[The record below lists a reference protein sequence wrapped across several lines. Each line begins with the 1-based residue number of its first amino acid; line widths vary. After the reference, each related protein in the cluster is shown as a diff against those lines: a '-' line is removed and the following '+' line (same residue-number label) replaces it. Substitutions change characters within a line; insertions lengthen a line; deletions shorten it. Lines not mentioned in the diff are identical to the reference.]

1 MVGMFVLWLKHRWR
15 QVGAAAI
22 ALLAVGLVLLL
33 VLGGP
38 GMGFNFLGNAGAPR
52 PAAASGPSGVVLPR
66 SGDPKGSGSSA
77 PAVAPHTSL
86 LDQTLP
92 MSVGPQTVA
101 DAQSAWSADEIRRHE
116 DEVLAAVNC
125 ARRQQGQGA
134 LTLNPALS
142 QVAGD
147 AWLKLVHDHSWSLMQ
162 LPGRYTARSVMS
174 LDFGT
179 HNPAAQA
186 GTQQQLAG
194 DGACAVGG
202 SDVAT
207 LPASSSATSIGIAVF
222 PPQASWDS
230 ASAVVLIQ

>member
-1 MVGMFVLWLKHRWR
+1 M
-15 QVGAAAI
+15 
-22 ALLAVGLVLLL
+22 
-33 VLGGP
+33 
-38 GMGFNFLGNAGAPR
+38 
-52 PAAASGPSGVVLPR
+52 
-66 SGDPKGSGSSA
+66 SA
-77 PAVAPHTSL
+77 
-86 LDQTLP
+86 
-92 MSVGPQTVA
+92 GPQTVA
-101 DAQSAWSADEIRRHE
+101 DAQSVWSANEIKRHQ

-125 ARRQQGQGA
+125 ARRQQGQDA

-147 AWLKLVHDHSWSLMQ
+147 AWLKLVHDHSWSLMR
-162 LPGRYTARSVMS
+162 LPGRYAMRSVMS

-179 HNPAAQA
+179 HSPAAQA

-202 SDVAT
+202 FDVAT